1 MRISGPVALASP
13 YVADL
18 TTTLRSVHL
27 RDPELFD
34 TDVDGEVRITGP
46 LIGGADIRGA
56 VSLGKTEV
64 RIPST
69 GFGSQALLNDVTHIA
84 EPQPVL
90 KTRERAGLV
99 EKGGGA
105 RDSGPAFGLDLT
117 ISAPGRIFVRGRGL
131 DAELGGAL
139 NVTGTTDNVIPS
151 GQFNLIR
158 GRLDILGKRFTID
171 EGLIQLQGAL
181 TPYVRFSATTQSEGI
196 TATILIE
203 GDATAPEIK
212 FLSNPDLPE
221 EEVISRLL
229 FSKSL
234 SNLSAFQAAQLASA
248 VATLAGKGSGGI
260 IAKLRNSFGL
270 DDLDLASD
278 TEGQT
283 SLRVGKY
290 ISEKVYT
297 NVAIGSDGKTEVNI
311 NLDVRPDLTLRGTL
325 AGNGGTSVGIYYERD
340 Y

>member
-1 MRISGPVALASP
+1 
-13 YVADL
+13 
-18 TTTLRSVHL
+18 
-27 RDPELFD
+27 
-34 TDVDGEVRITGP
+34 
-46 LIGGADIRGA
+46 
-56 VSLGKTEV
+56 V

-69 GFGSQALLNDVTHIA
+69 GFGNQALLDGVRHIA
-84 EPQPVL
+84 EPPAVL

-99 EKGGGA
+99 EKGGAA
-105 RDSGPAFGLDLT
+105 RNRGPAYGLDLT
-117 ISAPGRIFVRGRGL
+117 ISAPSRIFVRGRGL

-139 NVTGTTDNVIPS
+139 AVGGTTDNVIPS
-151 GQFNLIR
+151 GQFTLIR

-181 TPYVRFSATTQSEGI
+181 TPYVRFGATTQSEGI

-212 FLSNPDLPE
+212 FTSVPELPQ

-248 VATLAGKGSGGI
+248 VATLAGKGGGGI
-260 IAKLRNSFGL
+260 IAELRESFGL

-278 TEGQT
+278 ANGNT
-283 SLRVGKY
+283 SLRLGKY

-297 NVAIGSDGKTEVNI
+297 NVAVGSDGKAEVNI
-311 NLDVRPDLTLRGTL
+311 NLDVRRDLTVRGTL
-325 AGNGGTSVGIYYERD
+325 AGDGKSKVGVYYERD